1 MLCFVFL
8 LVWAEQL
15 CFAEEAGHKLHMN
28 GIINSYREYSFSA
41 VSTHSVPEGRLS
53 DSTGSFLSMVGKA
66 HYTSKPVSLLICKQ

>member
-41 VSTHSVPEGRLS
+41 VSTHSVPEGRE
-53 DSTGSFLSMVGKA
+53 V
-66 HYTSKPVSLLICKQ
+66 VR